1 MVVRLRKD
9 KQFRFMKVCNQPQ
22 EAKNASFRQR
32 SFPALSSYKFFAFFM
47 IRFRETNFQD
57 NHKTHFRTFFSRS
70 WSLGVLSPPIN
81 LFFNT
86 HLSLLKRKKKLF
98 EENSAVEDCNFS
110 PFLDIVAFDIF
121 QAIFTRCQLWSTFM

>member
-1 MVVRLRKD
+1 MEWIFLGMVVRLRKD

-98 EENSAVEDCNFS
+98 VFLF
-110 PFLDIVAFDIF
+110 PFFDSFFIH
-121 QAIFTRCQLWSTFM
+121 IKIPKIPL